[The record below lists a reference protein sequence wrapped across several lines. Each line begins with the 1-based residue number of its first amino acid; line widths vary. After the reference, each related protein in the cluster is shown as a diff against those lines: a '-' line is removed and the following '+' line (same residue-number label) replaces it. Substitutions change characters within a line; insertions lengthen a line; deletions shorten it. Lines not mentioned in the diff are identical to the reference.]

1 VVFPIVAASVGGVIA
16 VMRTPSPAVV
26 SGVQHFA
33 AGVVMA
39 AVAGEVLPEVRDRAS
54 LWLIVIGFS
63 AGVAVPL
70 AMRRFE
76 GGESARTGALPVALL
91 VAVGVDLFVDGVLVG
106 TGAAVSRE
114 TAVVIVIALT
124 VEVLFLGLAV
134 AVELTSSGVSRVT
147 SAAVTIGLS
156 LLVGVGAVLGALLLA
171 DAGDA
176 VLGVVLAFAA
186 AALLWLVVE
195 ELLVE
200 AHETA
205 EKPWMAAMFFIGF
218 LALFCLEAA
227 A

>member
-1 VVFPIVAASVGGVIA
+1 MVFPIAAACIGGVVA
-16 VMRTPSPAVV
+16 VIRTPSPAVV
-26 SGVQHFA
+26 SAVQHFA

-39 AVAGEVLPEVRDRAS
+39 AFAGEVLPEVRDRAS
-54 LWLIVIGFS
+54 LWLIVAGFA

-70 AMRRFE
+70 GLRRFE
-76 GGESARTGALPVALL
+76 GGESKGSAALPVGLL
-91 VAVGVDLFVDGVLVG
+91 VAVGVDLLVDGVLVG
-106 TGAAVSRE
+106 TGAAVS
-114 TAVVIVIALT
+114 TDIAVVIVIALT

-134 AVELTSSGVSRVT
+134 AVELAGAVSKVT
-147 SAAVTIGLS
+147 AAAVTAGLS
-156 LLVGVGAVLGALLLA
+156 LLLGVGAVLGALLLA

-200 AHETA
+200 AHETP
-205 EKPWMAAMFFIGF
+205 ERPWMAAMFFTGF
-218 LALFCLEAA
+218 LALFLLEAA